1 MEINGTGGIGLEMES
16 EEKKSKGVR
25 WIYWIAGFLMILLS
39 LAVPFKSVLVQGVSQ
54 WEIGKAFANRMN
66 DVAYE
71 EYHDADG
78 DAFENAFVANEAVGR
93 EKPLLALVESYLD
106 AAMSAAASSSDFS
119 GTPSLPDSTPYT
131 EAIAEETASMYRE
144 QLGAQWRD
152 IPDFQARLQEKAA
165 EAADALAYYMQ
176 KLSGSFSGKLS
187 ILPAAYCV
195 LTDRRLH
202 IAGAMLILVI
212 WTIGFSLNKRRFGS
226 RYAAVTCFI
235 SSMITAV
242 LTALFFL
249 ISYPVTSHFLGR
261 SIDFNFSAYGWTAL
275 AEFILAAVL
284 LAVSKA

>member
-1 MEINGTGGIGLEMES
+1 MEMKS
-16 EEKKSKGVR
+16 EEKKSGGVR
-25 WIYWIAGFLMILLS
+25 WIYWIAGFLRIVLS
-39 LAVPFKSVLVQGVSQ
+39 LVIPFKSVLVQGVSQ

-93 EKPLLALVESYLD
+93 EKPLLALVEANLD
-106 AAMSAAASSSDFS
+106 AVMSSSALS
-119 GTPSLPDSTPYT
+119 VTPSLPDSTPYT
-131 EAIAEETASMYRE
+131 KAIAEETARMYRE

-152 IPDFQARLQEKAA
+152 IPDFQERLQEKAE
-165 EAADALAYYMQ
+165 EAADALTYYMQ
-176 KLSGSFSGKLS
+176 DISESFVGKLS
-187 ILPAAYCV
+187 VLPTAYCV
-195 LTDRRLH
+195 LTNRYLH
-202 IAGAMLILVI
+202 IIGAMLVLLL
-212 WTIGFSLNKRRFGS
+212 WSIGFYLNKRRTGA

-235 SSMITAV
+235 SSITTAA

-249 ISYPVTSHFLGR
+249 ISYPVTNRLLGR
-261 SIDFNFSAYGWTAL
+261 SIDFNFAAYGWTAL